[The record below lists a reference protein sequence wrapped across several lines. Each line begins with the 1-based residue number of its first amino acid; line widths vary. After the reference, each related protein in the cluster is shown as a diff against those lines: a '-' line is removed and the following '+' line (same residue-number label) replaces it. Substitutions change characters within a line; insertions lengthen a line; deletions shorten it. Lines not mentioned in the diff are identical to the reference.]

1 MAMFEEN
8 EHRTKIEMKIL
19 GEEMKMME
27 LKVVGWFVHPVFFGL
42 AYEEQRALE
51 LKYYLLA
58 FNDPML
64 YC

>member
-1 MAMFEEN
+1 
-8 EHRTKIEMKIL
+8 MKIL
-19 GEEMKMME
+19 DEEMKMME
-27 LKVVGWFVHPVFFGL
+27 LELVGWFVHPLFFGL

-64 YC
+64 